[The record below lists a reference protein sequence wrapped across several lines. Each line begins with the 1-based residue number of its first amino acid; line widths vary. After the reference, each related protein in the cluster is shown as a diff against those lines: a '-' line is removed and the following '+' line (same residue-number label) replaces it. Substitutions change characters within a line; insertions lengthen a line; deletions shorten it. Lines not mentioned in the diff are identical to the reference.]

1 MFILLVTFWVFIACF
16 FTWGMYLAVMNL
28 MAARKTM
35 PLVTKLFAY
44 PLAAIGIIMDV
55 LINIIVGTILFLEL
69 PKTWLLTARLQSH
82 LDDTGWRGSI
92 AVWICANLLDPF
104 DARGYHCRKPK

>member
-1 MFILLVTFWVFIACF
+1 MIMLQIILWIFIACF

-35 PLVTKLFAY
+35 PLVTKFFAY

-55 LINIIVGTILFLEL
+55 LINIVVGTIIFVEL

-82 LDDTGWRGSI
+82 MDDPNWRGAL

-104 DARGYHCRKPK
+104 DARGYHCRKTK